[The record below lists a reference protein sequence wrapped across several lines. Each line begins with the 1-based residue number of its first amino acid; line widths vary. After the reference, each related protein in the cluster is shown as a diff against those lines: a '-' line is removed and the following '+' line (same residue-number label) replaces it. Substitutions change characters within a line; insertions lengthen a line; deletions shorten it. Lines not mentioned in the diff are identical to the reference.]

1 MKLTINIDPKLRN
14 RCFEYALL
22 HGLGPNKQGNY
33 STGDAVVMVLQQFFN
48 DRKHYEQNS

>member
-22 HGLGPNKQGNY
+22 HGLAPNKQGNY